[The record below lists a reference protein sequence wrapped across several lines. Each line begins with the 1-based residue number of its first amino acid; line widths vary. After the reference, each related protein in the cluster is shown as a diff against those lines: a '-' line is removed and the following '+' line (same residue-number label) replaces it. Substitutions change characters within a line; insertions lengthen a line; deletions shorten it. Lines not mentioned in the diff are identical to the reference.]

1 MNSPTELCKIALH
14 HGCLK
19 SNLYKKYNNF
29 VHCHHYTRKYHTI
42 FKHMRH
48 EKFNL
53 LEIGIGNPQLN
64 NFNHFY
70 KTNTRKIGANLFM
83 WRDYFKHA
91 HIFGIDINNNNIIH
105 NHKRISCLQSNQV
118 DSKKINKYLIN
129 KSFNII
135 IDDGS
140 SVPYHQIQTF
150 NNLIHKLNKGG
161 FYIIENIYVGNHGTN
176 PLNYI
181 KNSIH
186 IKNYHKI
193 EFYFEPKGYTNSA
206 IIIIHDT
213 RTLL

>member
-19 SNLYKKYNNF
+19 SNLYKRYNNHI
-29 VHCHHYTRKYHTI
+29 HCHHYTYKYHYL
-42 FKHMRH
+42 FKHMRN
-48 EKFNL
+48 ETFNL

-64 NFNHFY
+64 SFNHFY
-70 KTNTRKIGANLFM
+70 KTNTHKIGANLFM
-83 WRDYFKHA
+83 WRDYFKNA
-91 HIFGIDINNNNIIH
+91 HIHGIDINNNYIIQG
-105 NHKRISCLQSNQV
+105 HKRISCLQSNQV

-140 SVPYHQIQTF
+140 SVPYHQIQTC

-161 FYIIENIYVGNHGTN
+161 FYIIENIYVGNHGSN

-181 KNSIH
+181 KNSLN
-186 IKNYHKI
+186 IKEYHKI

-213 RTLL
+213 RKPL

>member
-1 MNSPTELCKIALH
+1 MNYPTELCKIALH

-83 WRDYFKHA
+83 WRDYFKNA